1 MSEKQSKELS
11 LLVSD
16 ELEMPTNQHE
26 DFDYRSL
33 GLVCGIEIH
42 QQLDSA
48 CKLFCGCPTKLR
60 EVEESNCEF
69 FRYLRPSRSELGEI
83 DRAALEEVLVSRK
96 FIYKSY
102 DTTCLV
108 EADEEPPRKINPNAL
123 EISLVI
129 ARLLKMRIVD
139 EVQTMRKTVI
149 DGSNTSGFQRTAY
162 IASDGYIETSYGK
175 VGIGILCLEEEAARI
190 IEDRGDELVYSL
202 DRLGIPLVEIGT
214 APDIVSPAHA
224 RESAQILGMILRS
237 TGRVKRGLGTIR
249 QDVNVSIKGGS
260 RVEIKGVQDLNLIDK
275 IVELE
280 VARQVR
286 LLEIRD
292 ELQRRGA
299 GADCQIADITQVFT
313 STCSKVI
320 ESSIKKDGVVLACV
334 LKGFDGLIRKE
345 VQPNRRLGTEL
356 SDRAKRAGVGGIFHT
371 DELPAYGI
379 TADEVNSVRHILKAT
394 DQDCVVMVTAPQDRA
409 RKALQGV
416 ADRAKESLKG
426 VPEETRRALPDGT
439 SEYMR
444 PLPGSAR
451 MYPETDVP
459 SVVVDDQMLKGLVL
473 PELFAERAIRFERDY
488 GLNQELSKVMAS
500 SPNYQL
506 FEEIQKRHNLNPSIV
521 VRALE
526 TVPIELSREGV
537 PVANLSDQHY
547 LDSFA
552 LVSAGRVAK
561 EGLVDL
567 LRALAEHPEIRAA
580 DAAQNA
586 GLDGVDASGV
596 EIVVHEI
603 VLAKADLVRSKGE
616 RAIGPLMGLVMKEL
630 RGKADGALVSAILKK
645 EIQNILNE

>member
-1 MSEKQSKELS
+1 
-11 LLVSD
+11 
-16 ELEMPTNQHE
+16 MPTNKCE
-26 DFDYRSL
+26 EFDYRNL

-48 CKLFCGCPTKLR
+48 TKLFCGCPTKLR
-60 EVEESNCEF
+60 EVGDSDFEF
-69 FRYLRPSRSELGEI
+69 FRFLRPSRSELGEI

-108 EADEEPPRKINPNAL
+108 EADEEPPREINPEAL
-123 EISLVI
+123 EISLII
-129 ARLLKMRIVD
+129 AKLLKMRIVD
-139 EVQTMRKTVI
+139 EVQTMRKMVI

-162 IASDGYIETSYGK
+162 VASDGYIETSSGK

-224 RESAQILGMILRS
+224 RESAQVLGMILRS

-260 RVEIKGVQDLNLIDK
+260 RVEVKGVQDLNLIDK
-275 IVELE
+275 IVALE
-280 VARQVR
+280 VQRQFR

-292 ELQRRGA
+292 ELQRRKA
-299 GADCQIADITQVFT
+299 SANCQITDITRLFS
-313 STCSKVI
+313 STASKVVK
-320 ESSIKKDGVVLACV
+320 SSMKNGGVVLACV
-334 LKGFDGLIRKE
+334 LKGFDGLVGKE
-345 VQPNRRLGTEL
+345 VQPGRRLGTEL
-356 SDRAKRAGVGGIFHT
+356 SDRAKRAGVGGIFHS

-379 TADEVNSVRHILKAT
+379 TTEEVRAVRSLLSAEDE
-394 DQDCVVMVTAPQDRA
+394 DCVVLVTAPKDRA
-409 RKALQGV
+409 EKALEGV
-416 ADRAKESLKG
+416 AARAREALVG
-426 VPEETRRALPDGT
+426 VPEETRRALPDGC

-459 SVVVDDQMLKGLVL
+459 SVVIDDKMLNELVL
-473 PELFAERAIRFERDY
+473 PELFAQRAERFERDY

-506 FEEIQKRHNLNPSIV
+506 FEEIQKKYNLAPSIV

-526 TVPIELSREGV
+526 TVPIELSRESV
-537 PVANLSDQHY
+537 PVANLTDRHY
-547 LDSFA
+547 LESFA
-552 LVSAGRVAK
+552 LISEGKVAK
-561 EGLVDL
+561 EGLIDL
-567 LRALAEHPEIRAA
+567 LRALAEHPELCAA
-580 DAAQNA
+580 DAASGA
-586 GLDGVDASGV
+586 GLTGVGTSGV
-596 EIVVHEI
+596 EGVVHDVVSE
-603 VLAKADLVRSKGE
+603 KADLVRSKGE
-616 RAIGPLMGLVMKEL
+616 RAIAPLMGLVMKEL
-630 RGKADGALVSAILKK
+630 RGKADGALVSAILKR
-645 EIQNILNE
+645 EIQNILNQ

>member
-1 MSEKQSKELS
+1 
-11 LLVSD
+11 
-16 ELEMPTNQHE
+16 MPTNQCE
-26 DFDYRSL
+26 EFDYRTL

-48 CKLFCGCPTKLR
+48 TKLFCGCPTKLR
-60 EVEESNCEF
+60 EVDDSDFEF

-96 FIYKSY
+96 FFYKSY

-108 EADEEPPRKINPNAL
+108 EADEEPPREINPEAL

-129 ARLLKMRIVD
+129 AKLLKMRIVD
-139 EVQTMRKTVI
+139 EVQTMRKMVI

-162 IASDGYIETSYGK
+162 VASDGYIETSSGK

-260 RVEIKGVQDLNLIDK
+260 RVEVKGVQDLNLIDK
-275 IVELE
+275 IVALE
-280 VARQVR
+280 VQRQFR

-292 ELQRRGA
+292 ELQRRKA
-299 GADCQIADITQVFT
+299 SANCQITDVTQLFI
-313 STCSKVI
+313 STGSKVVK
-320 ESSIKKDGVVLACV
+320 SSMKNGGVVLACV
-334 LKGFDGLIRKE
+334 LKGFDGLVGKE
-345 VQPNRRLGTEL
+345 VQPGRRLGTEL

-379 TADEVNSVRHILKAT
+379 TTEEVAAVRSLLNAEDE
-394 DQDCVVMVTAPQDRA
+394 DCVVMVTAPKDRA
-409 RKALQGV
+409 LKALEGV
-416 ADRAKESLKG
+416 AARATEALVG
-426 VPEETRRALPDGT
+426 VPEETRRALPDGA

-459 SVVVDDQMLKGLVL
+459 SVVIDDRMLNKLVL
-473 PELFAERAIRFERDY
+473 PELFAQRAERFERDY

-506 FEEIQKRHNLNPSIV
+506 FEEIQKRYNLAPSIV

-537 PVANLSDQHY
+537 PVANLTDRHY
-547 LDSFA
+547 LESFA
-552 LVSAGRVAK
+552 MVSEGKLAK
-561 EGLVDL
+561 EGLIDL
-567 LRALAEHPEIRAA
+567 LRALAEHPELCAA
-580 DAAQNA
+580 DAALGA
-586 GLDGVDASGV
+586 DLTGVGASGV
-596 EIVVHEI
+596 EGVVHD
-603 VLAKADLVRSKGE
+603 VVSGKADLVRSKGE
-616 RAIGPLMGLVMKEL
+616 RAIAPLMGLVMKEL
-630 RGKADGALVSAILKK
+630 RGKADGALVSAILKR
-645 EIQNILNE
+645 EIQNILNQ